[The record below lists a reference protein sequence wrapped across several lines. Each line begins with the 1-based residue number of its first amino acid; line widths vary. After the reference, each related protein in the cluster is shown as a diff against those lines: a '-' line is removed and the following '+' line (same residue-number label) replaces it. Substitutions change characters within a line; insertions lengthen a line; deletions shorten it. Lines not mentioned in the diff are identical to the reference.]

1 MASYALIVIPAG
13 EYTTKINPHI
23 RIDEYR
29 TSNAA
34 MLAALSYYV

>member
-1 MASYALIVIPAG
+1 MASYALIVIPDG
-13 EYTTKINPHI
+13 EYTITISRHI

-34 MLAALSYYV
+34 MLAGLSYYV